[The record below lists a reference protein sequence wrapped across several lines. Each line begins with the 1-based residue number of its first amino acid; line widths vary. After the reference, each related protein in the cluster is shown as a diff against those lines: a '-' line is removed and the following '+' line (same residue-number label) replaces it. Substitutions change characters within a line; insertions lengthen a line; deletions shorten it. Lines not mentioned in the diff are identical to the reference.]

1 MLTKVILEGAMGKEF
16 GREWEL
22 SINSPSEALRLI
34 DANKP
39 GLFVWIREHLANFD
53 RYSIVVEYDDGREE
67 ELGEDEYV
75 FERKMKSIRFIPIIT
90 GASGAFKA
98 ILGVVL
104 IIVGVVINIYYP
116 GSGTALIGMG
126 ISLFAGGIAEML
138 AKTPKASG
146 TPENAEYASK
156 ASYYFDGPTNTT
168 PQGAPV
174 QLIYGR
180 VLVGSHTISVSAT
193 VDQLM

>member
-16 GREWEL
+16 GREWNL
-22 SINSPSEALRLI
+22 SVSSPAEALRLI

-39 GLFVWIREHLANFD
+39 GLFIWIREHLANFD
-53 RYSIVVEYDDGREE
+53 RYSIVVEYEDGREE
-67 ELGEDEYV
+67 DLDEDSLK
-75 FERKMKSIRFIPIIT
+75 FERQMKSVRFIPIIT

-138 AKTPKASG
+138 AKTPKLSD
-146 TPENAEYASK
+146 PQNNEYVGK

-180 VLVGSHTISVSAT
+180 VLVGSHTISVAAT
-193 VDQLM
+193 IDQLM